1 MTGLNPYLVFQGRCK
16 EAFGF
21 YAKALNGEIVFTQ
34 TGGES
39 GMDVPDEQKDL
50 IMHIKLNFDGN
61 TIMGSDDFLSNAKL
75 GTNVHLSIIT
85 DDANK
90 GSKFFKNLSKDGKV
104 DMPMEKQ
111 NLGSTFGML
120 TDKYGIKWMVNV
132 DDKS

>member
-39 GMDVPDEQKDL
+39 GMDVPEEQKDL
-50 IMHIKLNFDGN
+50 IMNITLTFDGN

-75 GTNVHLSIIT
+75 VTNVHLSIAT
-85 DDANK
+85 DDVNK
-90 GSKFFKNLSKDGKV
+90 GSKFFRNLSKDGKV

-111 NLGSTFGML
+111 NLGHL
-120 TDKYGIKWMVNV
+120 HQIKTH
-132 DDKS
+132 KSHH